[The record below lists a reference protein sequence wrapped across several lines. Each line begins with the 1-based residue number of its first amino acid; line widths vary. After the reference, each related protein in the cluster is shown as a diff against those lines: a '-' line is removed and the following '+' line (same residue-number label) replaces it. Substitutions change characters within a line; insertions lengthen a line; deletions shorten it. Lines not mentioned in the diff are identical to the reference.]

1 MSVSATVRTFDTEV
15 LTGEQP
21 VLVDF
26 WAPWCA
32 PCRAVAPVVERLAQE
47 HDLKLVKV
55 NYDEE
60 PEIAERY
67 GIMAIPNIVLFR
79 NGKPAAQA
87 LGARPQ
93 QALEIALGLSR

>member
-1 MSVSATVRTFDTEV
+1 MTVAATADTFDTEV
-15 LTGEQP
+15 LTSDKP

-26 WAPWCA
+26 WAPWCS

-67 GIMAIPNIVLFR
+67 GIMAIPNIVLFE
-79 NGKPAAQA
+79 NGQPAAQA
-87 LGARPQ
+87 LGARPLR
-93 QALEIALGLSR
+93 ALEMALGLTR

>member
-1 MSVSATVRTFDTEV
+1 MSVSATARTFDSEV
-15 LTGEQP
+15 LASEEP

-26 WAPWCA
+26 WAPWCS
-32 PCRAVAPVVERLAQE
+32 PCRAVAPVVERLAQQ

-60 PEIAERY
+60 PEIAERF

-79 NGKPAAQA
+79 NGEPAAQA
-87 LGARPQ
+87 LGAQPQ